1 MAATDQSFDLEEAPK
16 KEKKPPVKP
25 KDLGPLMFAA
35 LAILLLA
42 FFILLVSMASTDS
55 EKRKIVLES
64 LAGTFGIFEGGASI
78 FAGPGISM
86 GGGSQDQIQF
96 VTSIAMFQ
104 QYVKARGLE
113 KDAFIDG
120 TSKGFT
126 ISISSNAIFRPG
138 EAKILSRNYR
148 TLDMVKFIIADSKE
162 KFRVRIEGHTDDTP
176 TKTEKF
182 PSNWELSVA
191 RALAALRYVLRDRG
205 VKDAHLEAAG
215 YAGFRPKF
223 PNDTPENRARN
234 RRVDFAFLIKEKP
247 KNLDPEKSIDVGGFK
262 FSF

>member
-1 MAATDQSFDLEEAPK
+1 MAASDQSFDLEEAPK
-16 KEKKPPVKP
+16 KKKRPPVKP

-42 FFILLVSMASTDS
+42 FFILLVSMATTDS
-55 EKRKIVLES
+55 EKRKIVLKS

-78 FAGPGISM
+78 FEGPGISV
-86 GGGSQDQIQF
+86 GGGGQDQIQF
-96 VTSIAMFQ
+96 MTSIAMFQ

-120 TSKGFT
+120 NSKGFT
-126 ISISSNAIFRPG
+126 ISISSRALFRAG
-138 EAKILSRNYR
+138 EAEIVPKNYR

-162 KFRVRIEGHTDDTP
+162 KFRVRIEGHTDDSP

-191 RALAALRYVLRDRG
+191 RALSALRYILRDRG
-205 VKDAHLEAAG
+205 VKDADLEAAG

-223 PNDTPENRARN
+223 PNDSPENRARN

-247 KNLDPEKSIDVGGFK
+247 KTLDPEKSIDVGGFK
-262 FSF
+262 FNF